1 LTLALASGRPAEV
14 DLATGPQRG
23 ESLVPPHLLAD
34 SVLGYA
40 LVVAS
45 IAGSAVFP
53 PLPSESM
60 LAAVMGLAATGRLQL
75 GLVCAST
82 TLGAVLGDLAAYG
95 VGRFIDGRARKRTWG
110 TTTRAAAALGWL
122 QDHGRSWGPGLI
134 VIGRFIP
141 GGTTAVGL
149 TSGLLRYPI
158 RRYLA
163 CSGIGASLWTGYG
176 LAVGFLGRAVFGHNS
191 FAAVALAIGIA
202 IGLGLLFQFAHRL
215 KRPTVPER

>member
-1 LTLALASGRPAEV
+1 M
-14 DLATGPQRG
+14 
-23 ESLVPPHLLAD
+23 PPHLLAD
-34 SVLGYA
+34 SVWGYV
-40 LVVAS
+40 LIVAS

-60 LAAVMGLAATGRLQL
+60 LAAVMGLAAAGRLQL

-95 VGRFIDGRARKRTWG
+95 VGRLIDGRARRRAWG
-110 TTTRAAAALGWL
+110 TTRAAAALGWL
-122 QDHGRSWGPGLI
+122 QDHARSWGPGLI

-149 TSGLLRYPI
+149 TSGMLRYPV

-176 LAVGFLGRAVFGHNS
+176 LAVGFLGRAVFGHDS

-202 IGLGLLFQFAHRL
+202 IGLGLLFQFADRIRRS
-215 KRPTVPER
+215 KVPER